1 MLSLIICFL
10 SLGYYRF
17 LFKLLELSINL
28 FLSLDAN
35 TSRNDECIIYR
46 DVIVTVTEA
55 DSPITI

>member
-10 SLGYYRF
+10 SLSYYRF

-35 TSRNDECIIYR
+35 TSRNDECIIDR